1 MKKIQIDDQTVIYKR
16 SDQSKFYYV
25 RVRSQQTKKLYIK
38 STKQTVI
45 SKARKFAEK
54 LSMEIYKKE
63 TIGSVVDEK
72 TFSFVAKK
80 YILQIEDKIKNGTA
94 KKIETEKAHIVQTKF
109 LPFFK
114 QTNFNAINQTLL
126 QEYVDSRTK
135 NLIYTI
141 SRTRQ
146 QTEVATWNALQQFAI
161 NNNYTVVK
169 KELPKVNVAK
179 STKRVVF
186 DNAQQKIIRRKL
198 DELAKEPS
206 KNKTTIEIRELLRDY
221 YYLLIHSGIRTG
233 NEMMRVRYSSFEY
246 RNVATLSNKQQQRF
260 FSDDQELL
268 FCYLREGE
276 TKTDQRRETIIRTA
290 SGAFENALLNIAS
303 RTEHTRDIYE
313 KHITQSR
320 KACLKALFESDEY
333 VIRFSSETD
342 VLSLNDAKQVIRITR
357 NSELLTKA
365 FTKFLKDHSFYKD
378 RNGDM
383 RSLYSLRHTYATEM
397 LEEGVSLELVAK
409 QVGNST
415 SVLDK
420 FYNQA
425 NVSASAYT
433 FSGQKSDDD
442 FAKRNMSKVDIQK
455 KIKELKALLED

>member
-45 SKARKFAEK
+45 SEARKFAEK

-80 YILQIEDKIKNGTA
+80 YILQIEDKIKYGTA

-135 NLIYTI
+135 NLSYTI

-206 KNKTTIEIRELLRDY
+206 KNKTTI
-221 YYLLIHSGIRTG
+221 
-233 NEMMRVRYSSFEY
+233 
-246 RNVATLSNKQQQRF
+246 
-260 FSDDQELL
+260 
-268 FCYLREGE
+268 
-276 TKTDQRRETIIRTA
+276 
-290 SGAFENALLNIAS
+290 
-303 RTEHTRDIYE
+303 
-313 KHITQSR
+313 
-320 KACLKALFESDEY
+320 
-333 VIRFSSETD
+333 
-342 VLSLNDAKQVIRITR
+342 
-357 NSELLTKA
+357 
-365 FTKFLKDHSFYKD
+365 
-378 RNGDM
+378 
-383 RSLYSLRHTYATEM
+383 
-397 LEEGVSLELVAK
+397 
-409 QVGNST
+409 
-415 SVLDK
+415 
-420 FYNQA
+420 
-425 NVSASAYT
+425 
-433 FSGQKSDDD
+433 
-442 FAKRNMSKVDIQK
+442 
-455 KIKELKALLED
+455 